1 MDQNVGRADSRT
13 LNSDTELCDLQQ
25 VIGFLWTPV
34 PRSVACG
41 TWITV
46 DAVCTPP
53 PRSPLSSVLP
63 DSSCSACWLRTVPS
77 CPLSGDP
84 LSLKEA
90 TSSAGGG
97 RGWGAGSQLQTNTGH
112 RSPALD
118 SSWNQLQIS
127 LWDQAEVRH
136 WWGLYP
142 CFAPSP
148 DHPLPQSLS
157 PKMTSST
164 SRPQS
169 PVSENQNKGTNAK
182 IPL

>member
-1 MDQNVGRADSRT
+1 MGRADSRT

-97 RGWGAGSQLQTNTGH
+97 RGRGQVANYRLIQGTEVQPWTQAGTSSRFPCGIRQK
-112 RSPALD
+112 LD
-118 SSWNQLQIS
+118 IGGGYTLAS
-127 LWDQAEVRH
+127 L
-136 WWGLYP
+136 
-142 CFAPSP
+142 
-148 DHPLPQSLS
+148 HPLTILFLNPFLL
-157 PKMTSST
+157 
-164 SRPQS
+164 R
-169 PVSENQNKGTNAK
+169 
-182 IPL
+182 